1 MIIILI
7 FLNNIY
13 IYIYIIKKKKKKKK
27 KNIFQFN
34 FKNEIF
40 LKIPTM
46 IYNSLIKS
54 MYPNELQSNTRK

>member
-13 IYIYIIKKKKKKKK
+13 IYIYINKKKKKKK